1 MYTSYEEIYE
11 DFLPKTRNYDFL
23 AMSEEELKE
32 HLHDYLVPA
41 IARFHVC
48 RKDLNDRDDLLQRF
62 NSELSDLEI
71 EILSNFCLLEHID
84 STYVRT
90 QNLLK
95 MNLASTDFNSFSSAN
110 HLDKLMEMRNKYL
123 KENEGL
129 LIRYAWKGAMENG
142 VSWSAGYN
150 KRSANS
156 GASTMW

>member
-1 MYTSYEEIYE
+1 MYTSFEEIYE

-23 AMSEEELKE
+23 EMSEEELKE

-62 NSELSDLEI
+62 NVKLSDLEI
-71 EILSNFCLLEHID
+71 EILSNYCLLEHID

-95 MNLASTDFNSFSSAN
+95 MNLSSSDFNSFSNAN
-110 HLDKLMEMRNKYL
+110 HLDKLMAMRNKYL

-129 LIRYAWKGAMENG
+129 LIRYAWRGAMESG
-142 VSWSAGYN
+142 VSWNAGYS
-150 KRSANS
+150 KKDTDSRGYS
-156 GASTMW
+156 ML

>member
-95 MNLASTDFNSFSSAN
+95 MNLASTDFNSFISAN

-150 KRSANS
+150 KRSTNS